1 MANKEAGMQRG
12 PLAGIRVIDLT
23 TVVLG
28 PYATQTLGDMG
39 ADVIKVESP
48 DGDNCRWIGP
58 SRNKGMGSYF
68 AMLNRNKRSVVLD
81 LKRPASREALLR
93 LIDGADVF
101 VHNMRLGAAER
112 LGLGYSALSARNPR
126 LVHACASG
134 FRKGSSK
141 QEHPAFD
148 DLIQGMSG
156 MAALNAGP
164 DGAPRYMPSVVVDK
178 LTGQML
184 ASMIGMAL
192 FHRERTGEG
201 QEVHVPMLE
210 TTLSFLLVEHLWGAV
225 INQPELGLG
234 YPRMLTPHRRPYATK
249 DGYISVIAVSDAHW
263 ARLFEAMGRA
273 SLIEDPRFATIAA
286 RSDNVDALYAVL
298 TDGMRERTMAE
309 WLTILGAIDIPCG
322 PANTLNDVLHDDY
335 LTETEFFQHLRH
347 PQDGDVTITSIAAQF
362 SASPPSVRRLWPALG
377 EHTAEVL
384 REIGY
389 GERDIEEISR
399 PAPRQSSG

>member
-1 MANKEAGMQRG
+1 MTVPRG
-12 PLAGIRVIDLT
+12 PLAGVRVIDLT

-28 PYATQTLGDMG
+28 PFATQTLGDMG

-48 DGDNCRWIGP
+48 EGDNCRWIGP
-58 SRNKGMGSYF
+58 HSDTGMGSYF
-68 AMLNRNKRSVVLD
+68 AMLNRNKRSVVLN
-81 LKRPASREALLR
+81 LKSPAARDALLR

-101 VHNMRLGAAER
+101 VHNMRLGAVER
-112 LGLGYSALSARNPR
+112 LGLGYAALSARNPR
-126 LVHACASG
+126 LVYACASG

-164 DGAPRYMPSVVVDK
+164 DGAPRYVPSVIVDK

-192 FHRERTGEG
+192 FHRERTGQG

-210 TTLSFLLVEHLWGAV
+210 TMLSFLLVEHMWGAV
-225 INQPELGLG
+225 FNRPELGLG
-234 YPRMLTPHRRPYATK
+234 YPRMLTPHRRPYATR

-263 ARLFEAMGRA
+263 GRLFEAMGRA
-273 SLIEDPRFATIAA
+273 SLIDDPRFATIAA

-298 TDGMRERTMAE
+298 TEGMRERTTAE
-309 WLTILGAIDIPCG
+309 WLATLSALDIPCG
-322 PANTLNDVLHDDY
+322 PANTLEDLLKDEY
-335 LTETEFFQHLRH
+335 LQETGFFQRARH
-347 PQDGDVTITSIAAQF
+347 PIDGDVTITAIPAQF

-377 EHTAEVL
+377 EHTDEVL
-384 REIGY
+384 RELGY
-389 GERDIEEISR
+389 GDDEIQAVTR
-399 PAPRQSSG
+399 AG

>member
-1 MANKEAGMQRG
+1 MQGG

-28 PYATQTLGDMG
+28 PFATQMLGDLG
-39 ADVIKVESP
+39 ADVIKVEAP
-48 DGDNCRWIGP
+48 EGDNCRWIGP
-58 SRNKGMGSYF
+58 SRNTGMGAYF

-81 LKRPASREALLR
+81 LKKPAPREALLQ

-101 VHNMRLGAAER
+101 VHNMRLGAADR
-112 LGLGYSALSARNPR
+112 LGLSYAALSARNPR
-126 LVHACASG
+126 LVYACASG

-156 MAALNAGP
+156 LAALNAGP
-164 DGAPRYMPSVVVDK
+164 DGAPRYVPTVLVDK
-178 LTGQML
+178 LTGLML

-192 FHRERTGEG
+192 FHRERTGQG

-210 TTLSFLLVEHLWGAV
+210 TTLSFLLVEHMWGVAL
-225 INQPELGLG
+225 NQPELGMG

-249 DGYISVIAVSDAHW
+249 DGFISVIAVSDAHW
-263 ARLFEAMGRA
+263 GRLFEAMGRA

-298 TDGMRERTMAE
+298 TEGMRERSTME
-309 WLTILGAIDIPCG
+309 WLEILGALDIPCG
-322 PANTLNDVLHDDY
+322 RANSLTDLLDDEY
-335 LTETEFFQHLRH
+335 LRETEFFQHMRH
-347 PQDGDVTITSIAAQF
+347 PRDGDVTVTAIAAQF

-377 EHTAEVL
+377 EHTEEVL
-384 REIGY
+384 REIGCDQERIAKITGEDAV
-389 GERDIEEISR
+389 GER
-399 PAPRQSSG
+399 

>member
-1 MANKEAGMQRG
+1 MQTG

-28 PYATQTLGDMG
+28 PFATQTLGDMG
-39 ADVIKVESP
+39 ADVIKIEAP

-58 SRNKGMGSYF
+58 HSDTGMGSYF

-81 LKRPASREALLR
+81 LKRPPAREALLR
-93 LIDGADVF
+93 LVDGADVF

-112 LGLGYSALSARNPR
+112 LGLSYAALSARNPR
-126 LVHACASG
+126 LIHACASG

-164 DGAPRYMPSVVVDK
+164 DGAPRYVPSVIVDK

-192 FHRERTGEG
+192 FHRERTGQG

-210 TTLSFLLVEHLWGAV
+210 TMLSFLLVEHMWGAV
-225 INQPELGLG
+225 FNQPELGLG

-263 ARLFEAMGRA
+263 GRLFEAMDRA
-273 SLIEDPRFATIAA
+273 SLIDDPRFATIAA

-298 TDGMRERTMAE
+298 TEGMRERTTAE
-309 WLTILGAIDIPCG
+309 WLATLSALDIPSG
-322 PANTLNDVLHDDY
+322 PANALADLLDDEY
-335 LTETEFFQHLRH
+335 LRETDFFQRASH
-347 PQDGDVTITSIAAQF
+347 PHDVDVTITAIPARF
-362 SASPPSVRRLWPALG
+362 SASPPSVRRLWPTLG
-377 EHTAEVL
+377 EHTEEVL
-384 REIGY
+384 REIGC
-389 GERDIEEISR
+389 DADEIR
-399 PAPRQSSG
+399 TITRGA